1 MAKHILNTHSDESDY
16 VLIGINCLED
26 QYVLSSLISNVLKIE
41 LFLSDYIPFNLKEG
55 RVFKFS
61 LYRFLDESLGLEYFL
76 IPNTSNFEEP
86 NLNRGNSN
94 DLFAEQ
100 DVDES
105 VKLIGEL
112 PKTDY
117 FLIMKGEDLHN
128 YQYKVIEK
136 LKTQS
141 EIIQI
146 QAIEPKE
153 LPSRRNLIF

>member
-1 MAKHILNTHSDESDY
+1 MAKHVLNTSSDDIDY
-16 VLIGINCLED
+16 VLIGINCLEN
-26 QYVLSSLISNVLKIE
+26 QYVLGSLINDVLKID

-61 LYRFLDESLGLEYFL
+61 LYRYSDEGLGLDYYL

-86 NLNRGNSN
+86 NLNLNTSN
-94 DLFAEQ
+94 DLFAGQ

-128 YQYKVIEK
+128 YQFKVIEK
-136 LKTQS
+136 LKSQS

-153 LPSRRNLIF
+153 LASRRNLIF

>member
-1 MAKHILNTHSDESDY
+1 LAKHILNTPSDESDY
-16 VLIGINCLED
+16 VLIGINCAEN
-26 QYVLSSLISNVLKIE
+26 QYVLSSLINEVLKTDF
-41 LFLSDYIPFNLKEG
+41 FLSDYVPFNLKEG
-55 RVFKFS
+55 RMFKFS
-61 LYRFLDESLGLEYFL
+61 LYRFLDENLGLEYFL

-86 NLNRGNSN
+86 NLNLSESK
-94 DLFAEQ
+94 DLFAGQ
-100 DVDES
+100 DIDER
-105 VKLIGEL
+105 VKLINEL

-128 YQYKVIEK
+128 YQFKVIEK
-136 LKTQS
+136 LKTRS